1 MIKRGEIIDHRRRL
15 CDGLVII
22 CVDQAKE
29 AFGKAGEVPCGHVGL
44 IAVSVAALLVNG
56 REARLRA
63 VAVEEGTGAIVNR
76 FARNGHVVGVHHT
89 VHKADIDPLRDK
101 ARLPFGNAL
110 QEAEVAAFAPHKIG
124 IMARYG
130 VIRELL
136 QHFSVAACRKKLKA
150 ADPQVRACN
159 ARQHRTV
166 LGACFTMDFLPRCD
180 CGQGAGCGDA

>member
-76 FARNGHVVGVHHT
+76 FARNGHVVGVHHA

-101 ARLPFGNAL
+101 ARLPLGNAP
-110 QEAEVAAFAPHKIG
+110 QEAEVAAFAPYKIG

-130 VIRELL
+130 IICELL

-180 CGQGAGCGDA
+180 CGQCAGCGDA